1 MNEVVSWDMRRADMA
16 MSHED
21 DEDIM
26 VEGYASLHV
35 DMVAVRS
42 SEIKGTGSCGERRP
56 DYYLL

>member
-42 SEIKGTGSCGERRP
+42 S
-56 DYYLL
+56 

>member
-26 VEGYASLHV
+26 VEGYYASLHV

-42 SEIKGTGSCGERRP
+42 S
-56 DYYLL
+56 